1 MMCGQETGAVALP
14 RRAHCTSWAAA
25 ARAHRATALQGVRQD
40 AHRAAAGARAALALR
55 LEVLDAVCGAAGKAK
70 ARIVAA
76 AGEVSLVESLLVV
89 VLLPTTHILAD
100 PDEECC
106 SGVFGANELAKRPK
120 HAMAVCDA
128 QAAEA
133 RAVIS
138 ESVLPR
144 PEGRPCG
151 RTSM

>member
-1 MMCGQETGAVALP
+1 
-14 RRAHCTSWAAA
+14 
-25 ARAHRATALQGVRQD
+25 
-40 AHRAAAGARAALALR
+40 
-55 LEVLDAVCGAAGKAK
+55 VLDAVCGAAGKAK

-100 PDEECC
+100 HDKECC
-106 SGVFGANELAKRPK
+106 SGAYGAEQLAERPK

-144 PEGRPCG
+144 PESRPCG
-151 RTSM
+151 RTST